1 MTIQQAQM
9 RAMQL
14 RAQRPELQNMAVED
28 LISQIMANEG
38 AQAPGTGGG
47 LADIFQPPKTLTP
60 SSPAPM
66 MAARLAAPKPTA
78 EIVPGLSTDSFRRAQ
93 QVRQRTERGPTV
105 GERDAAN
112 ARVQELIAGLPTD
125 VGAPAPEVAAAP
137 VREASPVATALAAA
151 EAPAKAASR
160 SRFRTRLE
168 QKQAELDQLKATM
181 PTSGEAPPQLAYDL
195 RLLSGEVSQLQGLV
209 AAEEAAAVDPERAAL
224 LERQTQRLG
233 REEELVEQ
241 ARKRAPFDALIAAG
255 TALGSARPGES
266 FTSALTRGLAA
277 GSEKYSGARDARE
290 AALLG
295 IEEKRDALILQNE
308 DAIEKARADAIA
320 LVRTGVEVSK
330 EQFALTKL
338 GRDDVKA
345 LATQKADIDL
355 AVANASKAQT
365 EAKYAPQVF
374 EAEIDAQRALAEDR
388 RRPPASSGSGGT
400 GDGNLSPNQANIKLG
415 KLDKQMEEVFAAAS
429 EASNRGNFAEAE
441 RKLGEY
447 AAVRTARNNT
457 AALLG
462 IPPETGVPKLIKSY
476 ETYVKKRG
484 AHPSGRKLGSGKAA
498 TPSGQSR
505 PAGVGPDWKLET
517 DKNGVSAWVN
527 PSRTK
532 YVEVR

>member
-1 MTIQQAQM
+1 M
-9 RAMQL
+9 
-14 RAQRPELQNMAVED
+14 
-28 LISQIMANEG
+28 G
-38 AQAPGTGGG
+38 APGAGGG
-47 LADIFQPPKTLTP
+47 ALADIFQLPKTLTAA
-60 SSPAPM
+60 SPAPM

-78 EIVPGLSTDSFRRAQ
+78 DIVPGAGTDSFRRAQ
-93 QVRQRTERGPTV
+93 QVRERTDREPAPEERA
-105 GERDAAN
+105 AAN
-112 ARVQELIAGLPTD
+112 ANRQALVEEVRAGT
-125 VGAPAPEVAAAP
+125 GQRAPEVAAAT
-137 VREASPVATALAAA
+137 VREAAPVAVA
-151 EAPAKAASR
+151 EAAPKATYR
-160 SRFRTRLE
+160 SRYRPLLE
-168 QKQAELDQLKATM
+168 QSEADLEQLKASM
-181 PTSGEAPPQLAYDL
+181 PVDTEVPPALASQFEN
-195 RLLSGEVSQLQGLV
+195 LSGKVSQLKSLV
-209 AAEEAAAVDPERAAL
+209 AAEEGAVVDAERAAVV
-224 LERQTQRLG
+224 ERQTQRLG
-233 REEELVEQ
+233 REEQLIEQ

-290 AALLG
+290 AAVRG
-295 IEEKRDALILQNE
+295 IEEKRDALILQNV
-308 DAIEKARADAIA
+308 DAIDKARADAIA
-320 LVRTGVEVSK
+320 LAKTGVEMDA
-330 EQFALTKL
+330 QQLALTKL
-338 GRDDVKA
+338 KRDDVKS
-345 LATQKADIDL
+345 LATQQADIDL
-355 AVANASKAQT
+355 ANANAREAVIKANNAQDVINADLAYT
-365 EAKYAPQVF
+365 RARTV
-374 EAEIDAQRALAEDR
+374 DAL
-388 RRPPASSGSGGT
+388 RPPASSGSGGT

-462 IPPETGVPKLIKSY
+462 IPPKTGVPKLIKSY